1 MTAPDVRKTLLL
13 ARPRGFCAGVD
24 RAISIV
30 DQMLAKVEGP
40 LYVRKE
46 IVHNRAV
53 VDDFRNRGVVFVD
66 ELDEVPAGADV
77 VFSAHGVSP
86 EVRDDAAR
94 RGLRVVDATC
104 PLVTKVHKQVVSNAG
119 RELFGPFTASRPP
132 DWHSVFELNVFATMR
147 LAQAFAKKA
156 RDDRDGGVA
165 VTISSAAALVGA
177 RGAAV
182 YAASKAA
189 LLGWTRSVALEWA
202 PLGIRV
208 NAICLGWTK
217 TSMYERFATRLPQQ
231 GLDALI
237 AAHPLGLGDPEAV
250 STSIA
255 QLMTPAFS
263 WMTGSVVVLDGGYTA
278 G

>member
-1 MTAPDVRKTLLL
+1 MPERPLIGKRILVTGASRGIGKETALQLVSLGAEVWCV
-13 ARPRGFCAGVD
+13 ARSVKDLEEMA
-24 RAISIV
+24 A
-30 DQMLAKVEGP
+30 
-40 LYVRKE
+40 
-46 IVHNRAV
+46 H
-53 VDDFRNRGVVFVD
+53 VDDCD
-66 ELDEVPAGADV
+66 AMHL
-77 VFSAHGVSP
+77 FSADLSTSEGRESVC
-86 EVRDDAAR
+86 ELIM
-94 RGLRVVDATC
+94 GLKPRFYGI
-104 PLVTKVHKQVVSNAG
+104 VSNAG